1 MSQYGRT
8 IETPCPA
15 QRSILRPEKVRLG
28 YTRKEVVVRPGTLH
42 APGLPTELVRII
54 NSSVKSL
61 NTRPKDRPEETAN
74 KVRAP
79 KRKGGRA
86 RKEQD

>member
-1 MSQYGRT
+1 M
-8 IETPCPA
+8 
-15 QRSILRPEKVRLG
+15 
-28 YTRKEVVVRPGTLH
+28 RPGTFH

-54 NSSVKSL
+54 NSSLKSL
-61 NTRPKDRPEETAN
+61 NTRPKDRPEEPEETVN

-86 RKEQD
+86 RKEKE